1 MPPALQWVLQNL
13 TRNLGCEVGLA
24 KAIFGAGS
32 FAPSEQ
38 ALRHKKNI
46 RVNIECARLR
56 ALSSPEPAPG
66 GVLGSERRHNR
77 RKRAAEYPT
86 TNKECPI
93 ASRFEWPAR
102 RGEITVREPPL
113 PIGYG
118 APRVPCHSCVPT
130 QRSKFTRPP
139 TRTPTRTHNSFKV

>member
-66 GVLGSERRHNR
+66 GCSALNVGIILESEQPN
-77 RKRAAEYPT
+77 
-86 TNKECPI
+86 I
-93 ASRFEWPAR
+93 
-102 RGEITVREPPL
+102 
-113 PIGYG
+113 
-118 APRVPCHSCVPT
+118 
-130 QRSKFTRPP
+130 QQP
-139 TRTPTRTHNSFKV
+139 TRNVQ